1 MHSLLTRAGAA
12 LALAAAGAAA
22 AHPGHGAALVHAH
35 DDWALTL
42 VLLVGA
48 LVVGGVAVVRL
59 LRRR

>member
-1 MHSLLTRAGAA
+1 MKSLLTRAGTA

-22 AHPGHGAALVHAH
+22 AHPGHGAALAHRH
-35 DDWALTL
+35 DDDVLTL

-48 LVVGGVAVVRL
+48 FVVGAVAIVRL

>member
-1 MHSLLTRAGAA
+1 MNSLLTRAGAA

-22 AHPGHGAALVHAH
+22 AHPGHGAALVHRH
-35 DDWALTL
+35 DDDVLTL

-48 LVVGGVAVVRL
+48 LVVGAVAIVRL